1 MKTALIVTT
10 YNAIKPL
17 ELCLRSVLNQ
27 YRMPDEIIVADD
39 GSKDDTK
46 NLVDRFIKDNSQIK
60 ILHSW
65 QEDKGFRLS
74 ASRNRAIAKTDC
86 EYIIIVDGD
95 MIVDTYFVYDHIHSA
110 KKNCYLQGSRVL
122 LSSEFTQKIYT
133 EMKFCKPYFFS
144 KKMKNSLHSLRFHFL
159 SKCISYKESQDLKGV
174 RGCNFSFFRN
184 DFLKVNGFNEDFTTW
199 GREDSEFI
207 ARLFHIGVKR
217 KNIKFAAVQYH
228 LYHQEGSASS
238 FNDTILQKT
247 IDEKLVWCKNG
258 VDKYL

>member
-1 MKTALIVTT
+1 MKTALIITT
-10 YNAIKPL
+10 YNSPKAL
-17 ELCLRSVLNQ
+17 HLCLKSVLKQ
-27 YRMPDEIIVADD
+27 YQMPDEIIIADD

-46 NLVDRFIKDNSQIK
+46 NIVGWFIRSNPQIK
-60 ILHSW
+60 IIHSW

-74 ASRNRAIAKTDC
+74 ASRNRAIAQTEC

-95 MIVDTYFVYDHIHSA
+95 MIVDTNFVYDHIRCA

-122 LSSEFTQKIYT
+122 LSAAYTQKIYAKM
-133 EMKFCKPYFFS
+133 EFSRPFFFS
-144 KKMKNSLHSLRFHFL
+144 KKMKNSLHSIRLPFL
-159 SKCISYKESQDLKGV
+159 SKCIAYKRSQNLKGV
-174 RGCNFSFFRN
+174 RGCNFSFFRD

-217 KNIKFAAVQYH
+217 KNLKFAAIQYH
-228 LYHQEGSASS
+228 LYHQEGSSRF
-238 FNDTILQKT
+238 FNDAVLQKT
-247 IDEKLVWCKNG
+247 IDSKLKWCKNG

>member
-10 YNAIKPL
+10 YNASKAL
-17 ELCLRSVLNQ
+17 ELCLQSVLKQ
-27 YRMPDEIIVADD
+27 YQMPDEIIIADD

-46 NLVDRFIKDNSQIK
+46 NLIGRFVKDNPQVK

-74 ASRNRAIAKTDC
+74 ASRNRAIVQTDC
-86 EYIIIVDGD
+86 EYIIVIDGD
-95 MIVDTYFVYDHIHSA
+95 MIVDTCFVYDHICSA

-122 LSSEFTQKIYT
+122 LSPEYTQKIYA
-133 EMKFCKPYFFS
+133 EMEFCKPCFFS
-144 KKMKNSLHSLRFHFL
+144 KKMKNSLHSVRFPFL
-159 SKCISYKESQDLKGV
+159 SRCIAYKESQNLKGV
-174 RGCNFSFFRN
+174 RGCNFSFFRD

-207 ARLFHIGVKR
+207 ARLFHIGMKR
-217 KNIKFAAVQYH
+217 KNLKFAAVQYH
-228 LYHQEGSASS
+228 LYHQEGSARS
-238 FNDTILQKT
+238 FNDVILQKT
-247 IDEKLVWCKNG
+247 IDGKLVWCENG